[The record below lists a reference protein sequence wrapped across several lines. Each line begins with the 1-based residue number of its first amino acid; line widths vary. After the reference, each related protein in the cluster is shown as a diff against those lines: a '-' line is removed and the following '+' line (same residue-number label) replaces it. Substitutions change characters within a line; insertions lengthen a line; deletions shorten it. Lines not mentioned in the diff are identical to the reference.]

1 MERDPPHGMTSFS
14 LLLAQAAPAAA
25 ASSASASSSDVL
37 GSVSA
42 LSLWELLKAGGVVM
56 LPLLLA
62 SVAAVFLIGYYFL
75 TLRRKAIT
83 SDELENRID
92 AFLSEEDLSGLA
104 SYLKDRPEALA
115 EVLSKVLEFTYKR
128 KDADPEA
135 IKAVA
140 ESEGARIA
148 ASLNQRVVYL
158 LDVGVLSPMLGL
170 FGTVVGI
177 LKSFGTIA
185 TEALT
190 MRTMMLA
197 GGVSQALVA
206 TAAGLIV
213 GIASMFFFSYFR
225 GRVQALISVFEV
237 AATARVQEIVLM
249 KKRRQP

>member
-1 MERDPPHGMTSFS
+1 MEEHPGMTS
-14 LLLAQAAPAAA
+14 LLYPLLAQASPAATSAVA
-25 ASSASASSSDVL
+25 ASGTDVI
-37 GSVSA
+37 GPVSA
-42 LSLWELLKAGGVVM
+42 LSLWELLKAGGLVM
-56 LPLLLA
+56 LPLFLA

-75 TLRRKAIT
+75 TIRRKAIT
-83 SDELENRID
+83 HDELENRID
-92 AFLSEEDLSGLA
+92 AYLADEDLSGLA

-115 EVLSKVLEFTYKR
+115 EVLSKVLEFTYRR
-128 KDADPEA
+128 KDADPDA

-148 ASLNQRVVYL
+148 AMLNQRVVYL
-158 LDVGVLSPMLGL
+158 LDIGVLSPMLGL

-177 LKSFGTIA
+177 LRSFGTIA
-185 TEALT
+185 TEALA

-213 GIASMFFFSYFR
+213 GIASMFFYSYFR

-237 AATARVQEIVLM
+237 ATTTRVQEIILM
-249 KKRRQP
+249 KKRR